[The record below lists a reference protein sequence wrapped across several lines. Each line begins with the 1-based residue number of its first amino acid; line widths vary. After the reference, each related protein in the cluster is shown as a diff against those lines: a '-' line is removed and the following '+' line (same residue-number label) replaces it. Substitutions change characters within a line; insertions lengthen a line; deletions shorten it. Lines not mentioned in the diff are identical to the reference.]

1 MISGYKKFLKS
12 IFFKKAKEYIQPQGL
27 DNKWVS
33 VQIPFAAGHLATR
46 YWKQEDKNHPIVIL
60 IHPYHKDAKDYF
72 LHSGHPEL
80 YYESGYHVVIF
91 DFNGFGES
99 DDLHFEFEK
108 DIIHVASH
116 YKALWNASE
125 VCGHGIS
132 FGAAMLIK
140 SLVVPHPLNKAII
153 ENCLDATPN
162 YFKKRSIPLYI
173 LMKILFFAFPT
184 WKKSNT
190 YTHIISSIK
199 NPDSLCLIYS
209 EEDRL
214 TTPTMGK
221 MLASK
226 SNIPVQYH
234 LLKGN
239 HMESIKKDTERYKTA
254 IMDYLMT

>member
-12 IFFKKAKEYIQPQGL
+12 IFFKKAKEYIPPQAM
-27 DNKWVS
+27 DYKWVS
-33 VQIPFAAGHLATR
+33 VPILSDGGHLSTR
-46 YWKQEDKNHPIVIL
+46 YWKQEDDNYPMVLL

-108 DIIHVASH
+108 DIIRVASH
-116 YKALWNASE
+116 YKALWDVSE
-125 VCGHGIS
+125 VYGHGIS

-140 SLVVPHPLNKAII
+140 ALAIPHPLDKAII

-162 YFKKRSIPLYI
+162 YFKKRSIPLFI
-173 LMKILFFAFPT
+173 FMKTLFFAFPS
-184 WKKSNT
+184 WRKSNT

-199 NPDSLCLIYS
+199 KPDSLCLIYS
-209 EEDRL
+209 EKDKL
-214 TTPTMGK
+214 TTPKMGE

-239 HMESIKKDTERYKTA
+239 HMESIKKDDIKYRAA
-254 IMDYLMT
+254 IFEYLKS